1 MKKVKISIR
10 ICGKTATANLLYVDK
25 SGKTHRSVK
34 QVEKGPGDTR
44 AAVEI
49 KALLAGLQ
57 ALREPVELELSAPA
71 HIGSAVKNGWLD
83 HWAASGGKKYDG
95 KPVKCWELWEQ
106 VHEHLQE
113 HKIGG
118 IHG

>member
-44 AAVEI
+44 GGSGDKSPAGRPSGPAGAGRAGTVRPGTYRIGGKEW
-49 KALLAGLQ
+49 LAGPL
-57 ALREPVELELSAPA
+57 
-71 HIGSAVKNGWLD
+71 
-83 HWAASGGKKYDG
+83 
-95 KPVKCWELWEQ
+95 
-106 VHEHLQE
+106 
-113 HKIGG
+113 GG
-118 IHG
+118 IRR